1 MFTVKISYRNVEWNK
16 ICININV
23 AFISFIY
30 NCSIYSYFEWAFIIS
45 SFTFSL
51 GFSICAF
58 VIYCFNFLFI

>member
-23 AFISFIY
+23 AFISFIF

-45 SFTFSL
+45 RFTFSL
-51 GFSICAF
+51 GFSIY
-58 VIYCFNFLFI
+58 VLLSFIVYIFFI